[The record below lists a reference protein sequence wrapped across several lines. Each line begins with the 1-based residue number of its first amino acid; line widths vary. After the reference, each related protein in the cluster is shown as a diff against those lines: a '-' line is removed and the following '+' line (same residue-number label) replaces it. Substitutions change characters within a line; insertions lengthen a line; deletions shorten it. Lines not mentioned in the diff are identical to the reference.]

1 MKSNRFCSTIILLLF
16 SVLLGHAQQLKFM
29 GIPLCSDLSQY
40 ENVLKAKRFR
50 DKYPSGELAHRCWD
64 SGDFWKIS
72 RCYLQLFTSASKDDV
87 SMRNKVTSLNI
98 NLPFP
103 YFDIDLETYRSMLS
117 ELVQDY
123 VETYGKDFKTERR
136 NNYETKKDDLVA
148 HIWTVSDGEI
158 EMVVNWNA
166 VWGVEI
172 TYTSSYV
179 LRKRR
184 EAATFR
190 GSGKN
195 DL

>member
-1 MKSNRFCSTIILLLF
+1 MITKRFLYFILVLFLSN
-16 SVLLGHAQQLKFM
+16 VNGYAQQLKFL
-29 GIPLCSDLSQY
+29 GVPLCSDLSQY
-40 ENVLKAKRFR
+40 CDVLKAKRFK
-50 DKYPSGELAHRCWD
+50 DKYPSGTLAHECWEG
-64 SGDFWKIS
+64 GDFWKIS
-72 RCYLQLFTSASKDDV
+72 RCYVQLFTAPKDDA
-87 SMRNKVTSLNI
+87 SMRNKVTSLTI

-103 YFDIDLETYRSMLS
+103 YFNLDLESYKSMLS

-123 VETYGKDFKTERR
+123 AETYGTSFVTEKR

-148 HIWTVSDGEI
+148 HIWTVSDGQI
-158 EMVVNWNA
+158 EMIVNWNA

-179 LRKRR
+179 LNKRR

-190 GSGKN
+190 GAGKR